1 MSQVRKLLKG
11 QNVPKAETGYKFR
24 LDSQDI
30 YLTDKDLADIDEI
43 MYSYPMQE
51 RQFLANATNAIK
63 SGQEAGNRS
72 NNTGTE
78 ALFSGLS
85 EKNMTRLEKQ
95 RGSFIESAIPTDSY

>member
-11 QNVPKAETGYKFR
+11 QNIPKAETGYKFH

-30 YLTDKDLADIDEI
+30 YLTDKDLADVDEI

-78 ALFSGLS
+78 GLFSGLN
-85 EKNMTRLEKQ
+85 EKNIARLEKQ